1 MFEPVTMVEKRLHI
15 LEEALMTLTNAFGA
29 NQVLDRWHQQREA
42 LKAMVVEEK
51 LGAFT
56 PDAAVHA
63 MGNWAAEALYSQ
75 FKGLGLANFIIAD
88 QQPDQETAQAQFDAA
103 SKRTMLLPSLE
114 DALAGNFSN
123 GIYRMATGP
132 QSGVPV
138 LAIIDRKFLH
148 VFILDQ
154 GFTFMSLSLTH
165 LPEGWDWAHPM
176 AKAAWRSELYQYRED
191 CHRDV
196 FLTALTT
203 SATVLAG
210 TFAPL
215 NDAAAAG
222 EEPGAAEV
230 AVSDAVAS
238 ADEVE
243 VAPIVNGVVEGGV
256 PNDLPTEPETLADY
270 AEQDEAATTSPEVAA
285 AVAGSDALPQ

>member
-1 MFEPVTMVEKRLHI
+1 MFEPTTMVEKRLHI
-15 LEEALMTLTNAFGA
+15 LEEALMTLANAFGA

-56 PDAAVHA
+56 PDAAIHA

-88 QQPDQETAQAQFDAA
+88 EQPDQETAQAQFEEA

-114 DALAGNFSN
+114 DALTGNFTN
-123 GIYRMATGP
+123 GMYRMATGP

-148 VFILDQ
+148 IFILDQ
-154 GFTFMSLSLTH
+154 GFTFMSLSLAH
-165 LPEGWDWAHPM
+165 LPEGWDWSHPM

-191 CHRDV
+191 CSRDV

-215 NDAAAAG
+215 NEAALAEAPG
-222 EEPGAAEV
+222 EAEA

-238 ADEVE
+238 VE
-243 VAPIVNGVVEGGV
+243 DVVVVDGVEHVAVEEGGV
-256 PNDLPTEPETLADY
+256 PNDLPAEPETLADY
-270 AEQDEAATTSPEVAA
+270 ADEAATTSPEVAA
-285 AVAGSDALPQ
+285 AVADSDTLPQ